1 MEEVNMNYKELYQP
15 AHTIIGKGCIQEIP
29 RYIDTIAGNKAL
41 VVTDEGLYKIGTV
54 KKVTDVLDRAGKPYA
69 LYTGV
74 KPNPTVSL
82 VNEAKAVYD
91 REGCDYLI
99 GIGGGSPLDVS
110 KAISI
115 LAKNGGNI
123 EDYNGLDKSKK
134 SGVPLIAINTT
145 AGTGSEVTRAY
156 VVTDEVRKV
165 KMLMVDA
172 HCLSYLALNDPALM
186 VDMPAPLTAATGMDA
201 LTHAVEAYVAKSH
214 FPFTDGLALEAI
226 GLVAKSLQK
235 ACENGRD
242 MDART
247 DMCWA
252 EYMAGLAFSN
262 AGLGINHSMAHTLGG
277 HFHIP
282 HGRANALV
290 LPYVIEFNADMAREG
305 AKHSND
311 AAKKYQK
318 MARIV
323 GLPAPTPKV
332 GVANLIAEIQRLL
345 KYMDRPQCMSE
356 CGVSVEEFN
365 KHREEIVRRALADA
379 CTQANPRKVTAEDIN
394 KILDHIAK

>member
-1 MEEVNMNYKELYQP
+1 MNYKELYQP

-29 RYIDTIAGNKAL
+29 KHIDTIAGKKAL

-110 KAISI
+110 KAVSI
-115 LAKNGGNI
+115 LAKNGGKI

-134 SGVPLIAINTT
+134 AGVPLIAINTT

-201 LTHAVEAYVAKSH
+201 LTHAIEAYVAKSH

-226 GLVAKSLQK
+226 GLVGKSLQK

-262 AGLGINHSMAHTLGG
+262 AGLGMVHAMAHQLGG
-277 HFHIP
+277 FYNTP
-282 HGRANALV
+282 H
-290 LPYVIEFNADMAREG
+290 
-305 AKHSND
+305 
-311 AAKKYQK
+311 
-318 MARIV
+318 
-323 GLPAPTPKV
+323 
-332 GVANLIAEIQRLL
+332 GVANAILLTYVMKYNLPSCKARYADIA
-345 KYMDRPQCMSE
+345 
-356 CGVSVEEFN
+356 
-365 KHREEIVRRALADA
+365 RALKID
-379 CTQANPRKVTAEDIN
+379 TSHMTPDQAANAAIDYIEKLAERIHIPKLSQTAFKPSDVLTLSLHALEDTGMPENPREATLVDVQKVFMDAYY
-394 KILDHIAK
+394 AK

>member
-1 MEEVNMNYKELYQP
+1 MNYKELYQP

-29 RYIDTIAGNKAL
+29 KHIDTIAGKKAL

-54 KKVTDVLDRAGKPYA
+54 KKVTDVLDHAGKPYA

-110 KAISI
+110 KAVSI
-115 LAKNGGNI
+115 LAKNGGKI

-186 VDMPAPLTAATGMDA
+186 VDMPAHLTAATGMDA
-201 LTHAVEAYVAKSH
+201 LTHAIEAYVAKSH
-214 FPFTDGLALEAI
+214 FPFTDGLTLEAI
-226 GLVAKSLQK
+226 GLVGKSLQK

-262 AGLGINHSMAHTLGG
+262 AGLGMVHAMAHQLGG
-277 HFHIP
+277 FYNTP
-282 HGRANALV
+282 H
-290 LPYVIEFNADMAREG
+290 
-305 AKHSND
+305 
-311 AAKKYQK
+311 
-318 MARIV
+318 
-323 GLPAPTPKV
+323 
-332 GVANLIAEIQRLL
+332 GVANAILLTHVMKYNLPSCKDRYADIA
-345 KYMDRPQCMSE
+345 
-356 CGVSVEEFN
+356 
-365 KHREEIVRRALADA
+365 RALKID
-379 CTQANPRKVTAEDIN
+379 TSHMTPDQAANAAIDYIEKLAERIHIPKLSQTAFKPSDVLTLSLHALEDTGMPENPREATLVDVQKVFMDAYY
-394 KILDHIAK
+394 AK